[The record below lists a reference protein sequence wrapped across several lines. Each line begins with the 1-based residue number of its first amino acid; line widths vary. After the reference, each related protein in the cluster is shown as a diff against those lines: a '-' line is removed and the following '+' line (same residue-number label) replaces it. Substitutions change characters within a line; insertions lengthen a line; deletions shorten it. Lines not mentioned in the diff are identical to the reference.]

1 MLPCFATAL
10 PYTEYYYKLLIL
22 VTTAH
27 RATPIST
34 LKEPVDLWNNLC
46 IIIFA
51 DSSVLTIPGEA
62 LPILQSGND
71 ENKKKYFYT
80 LMEFSLRDTLIK
92 MSKQCLFCHKKMV
105 PKCRLMHYCPNLI
118 RVIRIWFSEFI
129 SISQS
134 RQ

>member
-80 LMEFSLRDTLIK
+80 LMEFSLRDTLIR

-105 PKCRLMHYCPNLI
+105 PKCSLMHYCPNLI